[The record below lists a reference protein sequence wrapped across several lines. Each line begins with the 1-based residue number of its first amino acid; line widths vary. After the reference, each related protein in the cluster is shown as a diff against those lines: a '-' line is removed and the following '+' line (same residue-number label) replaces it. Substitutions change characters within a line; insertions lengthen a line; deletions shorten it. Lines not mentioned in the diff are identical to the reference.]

1 MKKLIITFIMVISL
15 VLMLQVAVSADEMSY
30 YCDAQITFTDN
41 TTVTAYFAISTS
53 QKSISR
59 DSIYKTTNTSDGTYS
74 WGDVK
79 IVDMRGSTVIGGV
92 TPVNFRGTEC
102 SKQAVNC
109 ERFYFPS
116 CITEVLDSTFTS
128 GWKKLEYVYL
138 NKEITIIKNTSFQ
151 SSPIVTVEI
160 EKNSQLKTI
169 ENSAFQSCSK
179 LTSINLQEGLES
191 IGRNGFYQSG
201 LSGTFRVPDSVTY
214 LAPGAL
220 LSTKIENL
228 ILGAGSLEIGYNFAG
243 TFNSTDNA
251 YLKNVYMPSETT
263 FEANSS
269 KYFFKCANP
278 VNFYIVG
285 DDCDTLVATLK
296 SHSTGSYITFIEASE
311 VTESTGAGYGIIHTG
326 YNKCDAF
333 YNGNHVERLE
343 EGEVDTNP
351 CVLTFCTV
359 CEIENKYVGS
369 DDTHTFAI
377 EYSYENGYLAEG
389 KKVSCCQ
396 NAGCKYDING
406 EAIVEVINPL
416 FTTPQYS
423 ISDTGTAICVTYNV
437 DQKAVAALEQAGK
450 TVKYG
455 VMGTFSNNVNGGS
468 VVNANGEA
476 ACGHVIV
483 AEATSSNL
491 KALTFKIDGDIST
504 WKQYNQ
510 YSLYM
515 GGFVIVNGAIE
526 YLGVASGATYD
537 DGELIERSNLASI
550 KAVAISTYFP
560 TQE

>member
-1 MKKLIITFIMVISL
+1 MKKLIITFIMVIAL

-92 TPVNFRGTEC
+92 TPTNFRGTEC

-116 CITEVLDSTFTS
+116 CIKEVLDSTFTS

-151 SSPIVTVEI
+151 GSPIVTVEI
-160 EKNSQLKTI
+160 EEGSMLKTI

-179 LTSINLQEGLES
+179 LTSINLPEGLES

-214 LAPGAL
+214 LAPGAF
-220 LSTKIENL
+220 LSTKIETL

-243 TFNSTDNA
+243 TFNSIDNA

-296 SHSTGSYITFIEASE
+296 SHSTGNYITFIDASE
-311 VTESTGAGYGIIHTG
+311 ATDSTGAGYGIIHTG

-343 EGEVDTNP
+343 EGEADTNP
-351 CVLTFCTV
+351 CVITFCTV

-389 KKVSCCQ
+389 KKVSVILGF
-396 NAGCKYDING
+396 NTKSEIFYENEFKALG
-406 EAIVEVINPL
+406 AEVRV
-416 FTTPQYS
+416 TTVDGSYGAKGFVTTVMPEIDYS
-423 ISDTGTAICVTYNV
+423 YVYTCGPEPML
-437 DQKAVAALEQAGK
+437 KAVYNTAK
-450 TVKYG
+450 TSGQFSFEERMGCGFGACMGCSCKTLYG
-455 VMGTFSNNVNGGS
+455 NKRI
-468 VVNANGEA
+468 
-476 ACGHVIV
+476 C
-483 AEATSSNL
+483 
-491 KALTFKIDGDIST
+491 KDGPVLRKEEII
-504 WKQYNQ
+504 WEK
-510 YSLYM
+510 
-515 GGFVIVNGAIE
+515 
-526 YLGVASGATYD
+526 
-537 DGELIERSNLASI
+537 
-550 KAVAISTYFP
+550 
-560 TQE
+560 